1 MNLQYL
7 PSRGRLEGKIA
18 LVIGGGSI
26 GEGWGNG
33 KAAAFVYA
41 REGAKVA
48 VVDVRLEAAQET
60 VDLIIQ
66 DRGEA
71 VAFSGDVTNENDVA
85 RIVQETLE
93 LYGRIDIL
101 HNNVGGSG
109 TGKHLG
115 NISLEDWNLTIARNL
130 TSSMLTCRAVIPQM
144 EAQGGGAIVNIS
156 SISSLRYLSVPTV
169 VYSTAKA
176 ALNEF
181 TKNIAAHYAAKG
193 IRANCILPGYI
204 DTPFIN
210 RKVGG
215 RPNYELKG
223 FISADDYAQA
233 RNSIIPMQ
241 RMGTGFDVAYA
252 ALFFASDESA
262 YITGQMLVVD
272 GGVTSV
278 CAGV

>member
-1 MNLQYL
+1 MDLETM
-7 PSRGRLEGKIA
+7 PGRDRLKGKVA

-26 GEGWGNG
+26 GPGWGNG

-41 REGAKVA
+41 REGARVA
-48 VVDVRLEAAQET
+48 VVDFHLSAAQET
-60 VDLIIQ
+60 VGLIAEAG
-66 DRGEA
+66 GEA
-71 VAFSGDVTNENDVA
+71 FALQGDMTREDDVA
-85 RIVQETLE
+85 RVVQEVLTR
-93 LYGRIDIL
+93 YGRIDVL

-115 NISLEDWNLTIARNL
+115 NITLDDWNLTMARNL
-130 TSSMLTCRAVIPQM
+130 TSAMLTCRAVVPHM
-144 EAQGGGAIVNIS
+144 EQQGGGSIVNVS
-156 SISSLRYLSVPTV
+156 SISSLRYLNVPTT
-169 VYSTAKA
+169 VYSTAKG

-181 TKNIAAHYAAKG
+181 TKNIGLHYAPKN
-193 IRANCILPGYI
+193 IRANCVLPGYI

-223 FISADDYAQA
+223 FSSAEDYAAA
-233 RNSIIPMQ
+233 RNKLIPMR

-252 ALFFASDESA
+252 ALFLASDESA

>member
-1 MNLQYL
+1 MNLESM
-7 PSRGRLEGKIA
+7 PGRDRLKGKVA

-48 VVDVRLEAAQET
+48 VVDLRLEAADET
-60 VDLIIQ
+60 VGLIKAAG
-66 DRGEA
+66 GEA
-71 VAFSGDVTNENDVA
+71 VAFAGDVTREEDVA
-85 RIVQETLE
+85 RIVQDTMTQF
-93 LYGRIDIL
+93 GRIDVL

-115 NISLEDWNLTIARNL
+115 NITLEDWNVTIARNL
-130 TSSMLTCRAVIPQM
+130 TSAMLTCRAVVPHM
-144 EAQGGGAIVNIS
+144 ETQGGGSIINIS
-156 SISSLRYLSVPTV
+156 SISSMRYLNVPTT
-169 VYSTAKA
+169 VYSTAKG

-181 TKNIAAHYAAKG
+181 TRNISAHYAPKG

-223 FISADDYAQA
+223 FKSADEYAAA
-233 RNSIIPMQ
+233 RNALIPMR

-252 ALFFASDESA
+252 AVFFASDESA
-262 YITGQMLVVD
+262 YVTGQMLVVD
-272 GGVTSV
+272 GGVTTV

>member
-109 TGKHLG
+109 LGSILATSRLKTGTLR
-115 NISLEDWNLTIARNL
+115 L
-130 TSSMLTCRAVIPQM
+130 RAI
-144 EAQGGGAIVNIS
+144 
-156 SISSLRYLSVPTV
+156 
-169 VYSTAKA
+169 
-176 ALNEF
+176 
-181 TKNIAAHYAAKG
+181 
-193 IRANCILPGYI
+193 
-204 DTPFIN
+204 
-210 RKVGG
+210 
-215 RPNYELKG
+215 
-223 FISADDYAQA
+223 
-233 RNSIIPMQ
+233 
-241 RMGTGFDVAYA
+241 
-252 ALFFASDESA
+252 
-262 YITGQMLVVD
+262 
-272 GGVTSV
+272 
-278 CAGV
+278 